1 MHKSYRNDGLGCG
14 ACQGSDLRGT
24 VLSRTAEDR
33 TVRCKDN
40 RGSLLG
46 CAAEQPTAVITKGM
60 PVGCG
65 LCHRQ
70 K

>member
-1 MHKSYRNDGLGCG
+1 M
-14 ACQGSDLRGT
+14 GT
-24 VLSRTAEDR
+24 VLSRTADDR

-40 RGSLLG
+40 RGSLAG
-46 CAAEQPTAVITKGM
+46 CASGQTTAIIPKGT

-65 LCHRQ
+65 MCHRQ